1 MSSEKL
7 TGPSRVLLIETRHI
21 ALLVFALLGAAS
33 APASRAADAASDDAA
48 AAKPSAENPNSAAGP
63 TQLAEITVTATRR
76 EESLS
81 KVPISVSAFS
91 QETMDQRGV
100 KDITD
105 LVRYTPGVSIDQ
117 TGTNAISIRG
127 ISSSGGAGTTGIY
140 IDDTP
145 IQMRSLGFNPDDTL
159 PKTFDLDR
167 VEVLRGPQG
176 TLFGAGSEGGTV
188 RYILAQP
195 SLTTATSYV
204 KSEVSDTE
212 YGEPSYEAGV
222 AHGGP
227 IIDGVLGYRASIWY
241 RKDGG
246 WIDRVDPTTGAVVDH
261 DANTDES
268 FVVRLASI
276 WRPIGALTVTPSIFY
291 QNKQEHDVSTYWPAY
306 SDPSAGRFDNAN
318 PDRLPVPDKFYLP
331 ALKIEADLGKVR
343 LVSNTSYYH
352 RDETT
357 GYEGTVYNL
366 SYYQTLGWPAAASS
380 LFEGVSF
387 LNPADYPL
395 IDTSGIHLPPG
406 LQNYRSPAT
415 VENQQRS
422 ETEEIRLESNDPTSR
437 HTWTVG
443 AFWQLSREYSL
454 EEIHDPMLNDLL
466 ETLYGQNALQIFG
479 EALLPNGDSYYN
491 PNTAHDRQI
500 AGFGEATYSLTDRL
514 KLTLGGRVAKTSF
527 DITHFTDGPQNEGPN
542 GPVSASQKETPFTP
556 KAGLSFQMDPNNLF
570 YFTYAKGFR
579 VGGANAPLPSYCMEG
594 LIQEG
599 YASGQA
605 PETYKSDSTQSYE
618 IGSKNNFDNILKIAS
633 SVYYI
638 KWNDIQQNVYVNNNC
653 GLQFTDNLGTAVAK
667 GFDLQADAALGA
679 ISLEAAIGYTSA
691 RYVRTSKNDLAIDGD
706 AISGQAA
713 INGSPGTNPPWNV
726 TLGAQ
731 YDFAL
736 FAHKSFARLDYEFD
750 SRNPWLA
757 AIQDPRSSQYATT
770 ENGSVYPTQIS
781 PTLPS
786 TTFVQFRT
794 GMEFNSGWQ
803 VSFFIDNLLNTHVTT
818 NYERTFI
825 DGNNPHFPPPGPQY
839 NYYTFRPRTFGITGT
854 LHM

>member
-1 MSSEKL
+1 MRYENFADL
-7 TGPSRVLLIETRHI
+7 SRSIHVNVPLGAAILC
-21 ALLVFALLGAAS
+21 ALLGAAVM
-33 APASRAADAASDDAA
+33 PASRAADASASADAT
-48 AAKPSAENPNSAAGP
+48 SSVGI
-63 TQLAEITVTATRR
+63 AEITVTATRR
-76 EESLS
+76 EESIS
-81 KVPISVSAFS
+81 KVPISISAFS

-105 LVRYTPGVSIDQ
+105 LVRFTPGVSIDQ
-117 TGTNAISIRG
+117 AGTNAISIRG

-195 SLTTATSYV
+195 SVTKESTYV
-204 KSEVSDTE
+204 KSEVSYTQ
-212 YGEPSYEAGV
+212 YGEPSYEAGI

-227 IIDGVLGYRASIWY
+227 IVDDVLGYRASIWY

-246 WIDRVDPTTGAVVDH
+246 WIDRVDPMTGAVVDH

-268 FVVRLASI
+268 FVMRLAGM
-276 WRPIGALTVTPSIFY
+276 WRPISAVTVTPSIFY

-331 ALKIEADLGKVR
+331 ALKIEADLGKAR

-395 IDTSGIHLPPG
+395 IDTSGIHLPAG

-437 HTWTVG
+437 LTWTVG
-443 AFWQLSREYSL
+443 VFWELSREYSL
-454 EEIHDPMLNDLL
+454 EEIHDPMINNLL

-491 PNTAHDRQI
+491 PNTAHDRQT
-500 AGFGEATYSLTDRL
+500 AGFGEASYSLTDQL

-527 DITHFTDGPQNEGPN
+527 DITHFTDGPQNEGPD

-556 KAGLSFQMDPNNLF
+556 KAGLSFQMDPNNLL

-594 LIQEG
+594 LILEG
-599 YASGQA
+599 YTSGQA
-605 PETYKSDSTQSYE
+605 PATYKSDSTQSYE
-618 IGSKNNFDNILKIAS
+618 IGAKDNIANTLRLAS

-638 KWNDIQQNVYVNNNC
+638 KWNDIQQNVYINNNC

-667 GFDLQADAALGA
+667 GFDLQADAELGV
-679 ISLEAAIGYTSA
+679 ITLEAAIGYTDA

-713 INGSPGTNPPWNV
+713 INGSPGANPPWNISV
-726 TLGAQ
+726 GAQ
-731 YDFAL
+731 YNFAVH
-736 FAHKSFARLDYEFD
+736 AHESFARLDYEFA

-757 AIQDPRSSQYATT
+757 AIQDPRSSQYSTF
-770 ENGSVYPTQIS
+770 PTQIS

-794 GMEFNSGWQ
+794 GTNVNGWE
-803 VSFFIDNLLNTHVTT
+803 VSLFIDNLLNTHVTT
-818 NYERTFI
+818 NYERTFL
-825 DGNNPHFPPPGPQY
+825 DGNNPTYPPPGPQY
-839 NYYTFRPRTFGITGT
+839 NYYTFRPRTIGITMAAH
-854 LHM
+854 L